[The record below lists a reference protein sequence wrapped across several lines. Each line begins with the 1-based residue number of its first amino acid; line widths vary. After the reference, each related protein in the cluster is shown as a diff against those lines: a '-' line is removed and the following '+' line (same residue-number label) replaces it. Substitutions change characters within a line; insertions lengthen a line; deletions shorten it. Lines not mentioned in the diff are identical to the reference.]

1 MAENQKLKEKK
12 IYESNLQKFPF
23 MYRMALLASLI
34 ASGLTMIYMNYF
46 VNLTGN
52 EVFNFVCGMLIFMA
66 SCLLIADQTYKYYWF
81 RSMDEAI
88 KFNYE
93 KWIGRSL
100 LFVLFL
106 GPFVIFGVNQIRKS
120 YLLDYEYELYAANI
134 NIRESSSQYIVY
146 EYEIDDISY
155 KKRVNLRMEEAYHL
169 SKNKIII
176 KYVVSDP
183 RISEIVV
190 KEQIDQ
196 LKKPL

>member
-1 MAENQKLKEKK
+1 
-12 IYESNLQKFPF
+12 
-23 MYRMALLASLI
+23 
-34 ASGLTMIYMNYF
+34 
-46 VNLTGN
+46 
-52 EVFNFVCGMLIFMA
+52 MA

-169 SKNKIII
+169 GKNKIII